1 MKVIVA
7 PSWIGTSM
15 LSGGAFSLQNAET
28 NPEQILGM
36 SAETKHTN
44 NEAKRTTDTP
54 STTSE
59 QLGVASTLLG
69 LSNGKVAVP

>member
-1 MKVIVA
+1 MKIIVA

-15 LSGGAFSLQNAET
+15 LSDGVFRLQNAET
-28 NPEQILGM
+28 NPEQI
-36 SAETKHTN
+36 SDKSTETKHTSDD
-44 NEAKRTTDTP
+44 AKRTTKTP

-69 LSNGKVAVP
+69 LSNGKVSVS

>member
-1 MKVIVA
+1 MKIIVE

-15 LSGGAFSLQNAET
+15 LSDGVFCLQNAET
-28 NPEQILGM
+28 NPEQISDM
-36 SAETKHTN
+36 SADAKHTIDD
-44 NEAKRTTDTP
+44 AKRTTETP

-69 LSNGKVAVP
+69 LSNGKAPVP